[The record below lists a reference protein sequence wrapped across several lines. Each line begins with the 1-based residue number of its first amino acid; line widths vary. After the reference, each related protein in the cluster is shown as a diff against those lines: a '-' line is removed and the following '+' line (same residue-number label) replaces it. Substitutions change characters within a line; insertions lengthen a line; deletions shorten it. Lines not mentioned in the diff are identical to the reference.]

1 MEIVYKPWGKEE
13 WLELN
18 DKYCYKRI
26 HINSGF
32 QTSYHYHEVKV
43 ETNYII
49 QGKAEVWLENDEGI
63 VEKTLKS
70 EGDVFTVIPPRK
82 HRVVAITDTILQ
94 EVSSPEVDDVIR
106 LEDDTNRPGGR
117 LEQEHLKP
125 GVLILAAGKGERL
138 MPLTSYINKALLPI
152 NNQAVISKL
161 IKKFPKDYKFVITL
175 SHKGKDVEDYLQI
188 SFPEYDFEF
197 VYVDDIESDS
207 SGPGYSALCAESYL
221 QRPFYLLTVD
231 CLVTSPIPNLY
242 ENWLGVHPTGL
253 PEKYATIKS
262 DSDGHII
269 EIANKSSSGFEDAFI
284 GIASISDYEVFWSE
298 LKSQMQKGELVDA
311 FNNPSKYPDFK
322 IKSLDWFDTGNLD
335 DLEKARLF
343 FDNQPLSLS
352 KSNNEIVYNEQEKF
366 IKFIPNSERLNNL
379 FIRSQFI
386 SNYLPSNVTV
396 KNNFLYYDW
405 INGATLYQINK
416 KEIYEKFLDFYFS
429 NVDYIESKEEDFKKF
444 YQEKTK
450 SRINIFLEKNG
461 NDFYDKKYKI
471 NGVEHNSLSEILK
484 QLNFEQFN
492 NNKYTKNFHGD
503 LQFDNVL
510 YSDEKFYYIDWRD
523 SFGSSTDFGDVYY
536 DLAKLYGGMLL
547 PYNLMKNEKNISINC
562 IYENIEFEYKTI
574 LELED
579 VSNYFLKLIKNE
591 NYDLN
596 IVKTIT
602 GLIFINMSP
611 LHDENFS
618 KLLWFKGIELLDEHK

>member
-1 MEIVYKPWGKEE
+1 M
-13 WLELN
+13 LL
-18 DKYCYKRI
+18 
-26 HINSGF
+26 
-32 QTSYHYHEVKV
+32 
-43 ETNYII
+43 
-49 QGKAEVWLENDEGI
+49 L
-63 VEKTLKS
+63 
-70 EGDVFTVIPPRK
+70 
-82 HRVVAITDTILQ
+82 
-94 EVSSPEVDDVIR
+94 
-106 LEDDTNRPGGR
+106 
-117 LEQEHLKP
+117 
-125 GVLILAAGKGERL
+125 VL
-138 MPLTSYINKALLPI
+138 
-152 NNQAVISKL
+152 
-161 IKKFPKDYKFVITL
+161 
-175 SHKGKDVEDYLQI
+175 H
-188 SFPEYDFEF
+188 
-197 VYVDDIESDS
+197 
-207 SGPGYSALCAESYL
+207 
-221 QRPFYLLTVD
+221 
-231 CLVTSPIPNLY
+231 
-242 ENWLGVHPTGL
+242 H
-253 PEKYATIKS
+253 
-262 DSDGHII
+262 
-269 EIANKSSSGFEDAFI
+269 
-284 GIASISDYEVFWSE
+284 SDYEVFWSE

-492 NNKYTKNFHGD
+492 NKYTKIFMAIFNLIMFILMKNFIILIGRFIR
-503 LQFDNVL
+503 QF
-510 YSDEKFYYIDWRD
+510 YRFW
-523 SFGSSTDFGDVYY
+523 DVYY
-536 DLAKLYGGMLL
+536 DLEVVGGCI
-547 PYNLMKNEKNISINC
+547 PYNLMKNENISINC
-562 IYENIEFEYKTI
+562 IYENISLNTKLF
-574 LELED
+574 
-579 VSNYFLKLIKNE
+579 SN
-591 NYDLN
+591 
-596 IVKTIT
+596 
-602 GLIFINMSP
+602 
-611 LHDENFS
+611 
-618 KLLWFKGIELLDEHK
+618 